1 MTRASEANAGPQR
14 YGVLLAL
21 SRKIA
26 KSLGIKRKPGN
37 LRRFLNEVFDTVA
50 SKFELCK
57 RGFQARATV
66 YGEAFQ
72 AIFTVIVEELFPD
85 LKLVHGCEIRE
96 ACLTGV
102 GKADF
107 VAVDDE
113 GRILA
118 VIETKGSADRIIC
131 DGKVIELPRPGLI
144 RTDTTK
150 KAIANA
156 AQVKYGISMDMPYII
171 VTSHKPHPGSSSY
184 CMLRLVEGKLVDLV
198 VDVTRVDEL
207 KRMADI
213 IRKAK
218 PSNLICRDGKALKI
232 GTP

>member
-1 MTRASEANAGPQR
+1 MSEANPQR
-14 YGVLLAL
+14 YRVLLAL
-21 SRKIA
+21 ARKIA
-26 KSLGIKRKPGN
+26 KSLDIKRKPGN
-37 LRRFLNEVFDTVA
+37 LRRFLNDVFDAVA
-50 SKFELCK
+50 SRFELCK
-57 RGFQARATV
+57 RGFQARAAV

-85 LKLVHGCEIRE
+85 LRLIHGCEIEE

-107 VAVDDE
+107 VAVDDK

-118 VIETKGSADRIIC
+118 VIEAKGSADRIIC
-131 DGKVIELPRPGLI
+131 DGKEMKLPRPGLI

-171 VTSHKPHPGSSSY
+171 VTSHKPGPDSNSY
-184 CMLRLVEGKLVDLV
+184 CMLKLVEGKLVDLI
-198 VDVTRVDEL
+198 VDVTKLDEL
-207 KRMADI
+207 KQMADI
-213 IRKAK
+213 IRRAK
-218 PSNLICRDGKALKI
+218 PSNLVYRSGKAVKI

>member
-1 MTRASEANAGPQR
+1 MSETNPQR
-14 YGVLLAL
+14 YRVLLAL
-21 SRKIA
+21 ARKIA
-26 KSLGIKRKPGN
+26 KSLDIKRKPEN
-37 LRRFLNEVFDTVA
+37 LRKFLNDVFDAVA

-57 RGFQARATV
+57 RSFQTRATI

-72 AIFTVIVEELFPD
+72 AIFTIIVEELFPD
-85 LKLVHGCEIRE
+85 LKLIHGCEIKD

-118 VIETKGSADRIIC
+118 VIEAKGSADRIIC

-171 VTSHKPHPGSSSY
+171 VTSHKPDPDSNSY
-184 CMLRLVEGKLVDLV
+184 CMLKLVKGKLVDLV
-198 VDVTRVDEL
+198 VDVTKLDEL
-207 KRMADI
+207 KQMADI
-213 IRKAK
+213 IRRAK
-218 PSNLICRDGKALKI
+218 PSNLVYRSGRAVRI